1 MNETVSQK
9 KDINTGSEILSV
21 HVGLPEKLDLET
33 PFQDTGSCGN
43 SFTASAWKNDIV
55 CTKLIL
61 SNRGDCGLNAR
72 IEAGILV
79 SETGRNRQYDLSGKY
94 PYPPDAECLCQYR
107 KK

>member
-43 SFTASAWKNDIV
+43 SFTASA
-55 CTKLIL
+55 
-61 SNRGDCGLNAR
+61 
-72 IEAGILV
+72 
-79 SETGRNRQYDLSGKY
+79 
-94 PYPPDAECLCQYR
+94 
-107 KK
+107 